1 MGLIRSWQK
10 AGLAAALLLAGA
22 AYAADLTQAE
32 NLYKHTD
39 FEGSLRLLNKQSSDA
54 AETFLIGRNY
64 FMQGD
69 FKKATDYIL
78 KATTL
83 APTNSEYMD
92 WLGRTY
98 GKPGFRKSGGTGSEE
113 Q

>member
-1 MGLIRSWQK
+1 MLV
-10 AGLAAALLLAGA
+10 AGTS
-22 AYAADLTQAE
+22 YARDLTQAE
-32 NLYKHTD
+32 NLYKRTD
-39 FEGSLRLLNKQSSDA
+39 FEGSLKLLDQQSSNA

-69 FKKATDYIL
+69 FKKATEYIQ

-83 APTNSEYMD
+83 APANSEYMD

-98 GKPGFRKSGGTGSEE
+98 GKRAETSNILAAPGYASKAR
-113 Q
+113 